1 MLYVNHKPR
10 AKVVK
15 AKAKA
20 GGTNVQI
27 PLADYISDIDG
38 DTLRV
43 MLGKVKHGSATI
55 SGDIVTFTP
64 PKKWTG
70 TFKIR
75 YIVYDGK
82 GGKTNSVIVIK
93 VTKSGSGSK
102 KPDGPNRC
110 FVSGC

>member
-10 AKVVK
+10 AKVAK
-15 AKAKA
+15 AKAKV
-20 GGTNVQI
+20 GGASVQI

-43 MLGKVKHGSATI
+43 VLGKVKHGSATI

-75 YIVYDGK
+75 YVVYDGK

-93 VTKSGSGSK
+93 VTKSGSGSN